1 MFAKKILLLPE
12 INHQIGFCFT
22 AAKME
27 RDKRGRKDFSGIF
40 KNSDKINP
48 FVVLSPLN
56 MKNSGNG
63 NVVIN
68 SDDEDEEDDETMEA
82 ATATKVDSKTREN
95 TTSNSNLPNTTV
107 KQEEES

>member
-1 MFAKKILLLPE
+1 ME
-12 INHQIGFCFT
+12 I
-22 AAKME
+22 
-27 RDKRGRKDFSGIF
+27 DKRGRKDFSGIF
-40 KNSDKINP
+40 KNSDKNINP

-68 SDDEDEEDDETMEA
+68 SDDEEDDEIMEA
-82 ATATKVDSKTREN
+82 ATSTKVHTKIREN

>member
-1 MFAKKILLLPE
+1 ME
-12 INHQIGFCFT
+12 I
-22 AAKME
+22 
-27 RDKRGRKDFSGIF
+27 DKRGRKDFSGIF

-68 SDDEDEEDDETMEA
+68 SDDEEDDEIMEA
-82 ATATKVDSKTREN
+82 ATATKVHTKIREN

>member
-1 MFAKKILLLPE
+1 
-12 INHQIGFCFT
+12 
-22 AAKME
+22 ME
-27 RDKRGRKDFSGIF
+27 REKRGRKDFSGIF

-68 SDDEDEEDDETMEA
+68 SDDEEDDEIMEA
-82 ATATKVDSKTREN
+82 ATATKVHTKIREN

>member
-1 MFAKKILLLPE
+1 
-12 INHQIGFCFT
+12 
-22 AAKME
+22 ME
-27 RDKRGRKDFSGIF
+27 REKRGRKDFSGIF

-68 SDDEDEEDDETMEA
+68 SDDEDEEDDEIMEA
-82 ATATKVDSKTREN
+82 VTATKVHTKAKGNDAKIPLGKMAFR
-95 TTSNSNLPNTTV
+95 LAAH
-107 KQEEES
+107 

>member
-1 MFAKKILLLPE
+1 
-12 INHQIGFCFT
+12 
-22 AAKME
+22 ME

-68 SDDEDEEDDETMEA
+68 SDDEDEEDDEAMEA

>member
-1 MFAKKILLLPE
+1 ME
-12 INHQIGFCFT
+12 I
-22 AAKME
+22 
-27 RDKRGRKDFSGIF
+27 DKRGRKDFSGIF

-68 SDDEDEEDDETMEA
+68 SDDEEDDEIMEA
-82 ATATKVDSKTREN
+82 ATETKVHTKIREN

>member
-1 MFAKKILLLPE
+1 
-12 INHQIGFCFT
+12 
-22 AAKME
+22 ME

-40 KNSDKINP
+40 KNSDKIGSKINP

-56 MKNSGNG
+56 MKNPGNG

-68 SDDEDEEDDETMEA
+68 SDDEEDDETMEA